1 MSRAPARAALAG
13 HLPRKRFGQNFLV
26 DQQVIASIVAL
37 IGPQPDDL
45 LLEIGPGLGA
55 MTEQLLPRLKQL
67 QVVEIDR
74 DLAARLRQQHDA
86 SRLLV
91 HEADALQFDFAA
103 LAQQAGR
110 ALRVV
115 GNLPYNIST
124 PLLFRIA
131 ALLTPQLA
139 TDAAN
144 RTPDRTP
151 DRASKLAPALPLLQ
165 DAHFMLQ
172 REVVDRMTAPP
183 GGKDYGRLSVMLQA
197 RFAMRRVLD
206 VPPEAFH
213 PVPAVNSAIVRMQ
226 PLPQPLVTAALQPR
240 FEQVVAAAFSQRR
253 KTLRNALRAL
263 ISPERLQA
271 LDIDPGLRAETLPV
285 EAFRR
290 IAEKIT

>member
-1 MSRAPARAALAG
+1 MSRAPARGALAG

-37 IGPQPDDL
+37 IAPQPDDL

-55 MTEQLLPRLKQL
+55 MTEQLLPQLKQL

-74 DLAARLRQQHDA
+74 DLVARLRQQHDA
-86 SRLLV
+86 SRLQV

-110 ALRVV
+110 ALRLV

-131 ALLTPQLA
+131 ELVTPQRVN
-139 TDAAN
+139 DAN
-144 RTPDRTP
+144 SLVSNT
-151 DRASKLAPALPLLQ
+151 ASNLPPTLPLLQ

-226 PLPQPLVTAALQPR
+226 PLPQALVSAALQPR

-263 ISPERLQA
+263 ISPQQLQS
-271 LDIDPGLRAETLPV
+271 LDIDPGVRAETLPV

-290 IAEKIT
+290 IAEKIS

>member
-1 MSRAPARAALAG
+1 MSRSSGRGALAG

-37 IGPQPDDL
+37 IAPQPDDL

-86 SRLLV
+86 SRLQV

-131 ALLTPQLA
+131 ALLTPQLV
-139 TDAAN
+139 TDAAKLAPDL
-144 RTPDRTP
+144 TPDR
-151 DRASKLAPALPLLQ
+151 APALPLLQ

-226 PLPQPLVTAALQPR
+226 PLPQPLVSAALQAR

-263 ISPERLQA
+263 ISPAQLQA